1 MSIEVGKRLG
11 RYEVQS
17 RIGAGGMGEVYLALD
32 TQLERE
38 VAIKVLSAEV
48 ASDAQRLHRFLQEAR
63 AASKLKGEH
72 TAHIY
77 DVGEADG
84 AYFIAMEYVEGRPL
98 DQVIAGRALDVR
110 EVVRLAT
117 QIAEAL
123 EEAHARGITHRDI
136 KPANIMVTPRGSVK
150 VLDFGLAKLDGAH
163 ASVDGE
169 AATEVKTSPGIVMGT
184 VSYMSPE
191 QALGERDV
199 DARSDI
205 YSLGVVIYEM
215 TTGHV
220 PFTSDSF
227 SKTIDRILHDQPEAM
242 ARFNYNVPAE
252 LDVLVRKALRKRRDE
267 RYQSIHD
274 LLVDLRNLQ
283 EDLGSTS
290 AAHRSFAPDSLA
302 RQTPASQSG
311 QAPASAGS
319 GEQATLMF
327 DRENPQR
334 TTAGARRAETQAS
347 IAPAPE
353 VKTGR
358 RNLVP
363 FFIAGALL
371 LIVAGCYAIYRF
383 AFRPQSPARSSVASL
398 LDMKVTKLPAP
409 GMLRAAVISPDGKFL
424 ARVVYEAGKT
434 SLRLRQVTS
443 TGEKE
448 IVPAFDGEIYGVTF
462 AHDGSSIYYVVQ
474 ADPNIPAEVRR
485 VSILGGDSQKLIANV
500 DSRVTLSPDGRRLA
514 FVRFNTQTKEH
525 AIIIANEDGSGE
537 QVLIVRKPPLEI
549 HGIDWSPDGQVIAY
563 VVWGTDKDGYYVNIE
578 GARVSDG
585 TTQPISAAR
594 WRNIQSIAWLSDTS
608 ALVITGRDRAS
619 LPSTPE
625 QIWLVAYPDGTAQ
638 RVTND
643 TNYYIL
649 ASLTADSRTVLAGVR
664 GDTGQI
670 WVAPAGDSAH
680 AKAITPN
687 TGAHPIGLAWT
698 ADNRI
703 VYDSNASGNS
713 DIWIAG
719 ADGSG
724 AKQLTFDPLS
734 DMFPATTPDGRYI
747 LFLTNRSVGWSL
759 WRMEA
764 DGSNAREL
772 VRNVAQRVPA
782 CSSDS
787 QSVFYLALDE
797 AGRQVVWKVSIEG
810 GAPVRAL
817 DRELLTI
824 TLSPD
829 GKHLAGLYQEPGTNG
844 QLKILVAPLEGSEE
858 VRLLNTPKEVGWD
871 TLSWSPDGQALDFA
885 AMRAGVG
892 NIWRLPLAGGAMKQL
907 TNWTGDNVIWFAWS
921 RDGRQL
927 AATRANMTTDLLLI
941 QNFR

>member
-1 MSIEVGKRLG
+1 MSVEVGKRLG
-11 RYEVQS
+11 RYQVQS

-38 VAIKVLSAEV
+38 VALKLLSAEV
-48 ASDAQRLHRFLQEAR
+48 AADAQRLHRFLQEAR

-110 EVVRLAT
+110 EVVRLGT

-136 KPANIMVTPRGSVK
+136 KPANIIVTPRGSVK
-150 VLDFGLAKLDGAH
+150 VLDFGLAKLDGART
-163 ASVDGE
+163 SPDGE

-184 VSYMSPE
+184 VAYMSPE

-199 DARSDI
+199 DARTDI
-205 YSLGVVIYEM
+205 YSLGIVLYEM
-215 TTGHV
+215 TTGHL
-220 PFTSDSF
+220 PFTSDSV
-227 SKTIDRILHDQPEAM
+227 SKTIDRILHDMPEAM
-242 ARFNYNVPAE
+242 ARFNYSVPAE

-267 RYQSIHD
+267 RYQSVHD
-274 LLVDLRNLQ
+274 LLVDLRSLQ
-283 EDLGSTS
+283 EDLGSSS
-290 AAHRSFAPDSLA
+290 AAHRSFSPDSL
-302 RQTPASQSG
+302 SG
-311 QAPASAGS
+311 QTLASAAS

-327 DRENPQR
+327 DREHSH
-334 TTAGARRAETQAS
+334 TTAGARRAETKAS
-347 IAPAPE
+347 IAPPTDG
-353 VKTGR
+353 KGHGQR

-363 FFIAGALL
+363 FYIAGALL
-371 LIVAGCYAIYRF
+371 LIIGGVYAIYRL
-383 AFRPQSPARSSVASL
+383 AFRPSQGTRSSVASL
-398 LDMKVTKLPAP
+398 QDMKITKLPAP
-409 GMLRAAVISPDGKFL
+409 GMMRGAAISPDGKFL
-424 ARVVYEAGKT
+424 ARVVYEGGKT
-434 SLRLRQVTS
+434 SLRLRQVAS

-448 IVPAFDGEIYGVTF
+448 IVPAFDGEVYGITF

-474 ADPNIPAEVRR
+474 TDPNIPAELRR
-485 VSILGGDSQKLIANV
+485 VSILGGDSQKLIADV

-514 FVRFNTQTKEH
+514 FVRYNTQTKEH
-525 AIIIANEDGSGE
+525 AIIIAGEDGSGE

-578 GARVSDG
+578 GVRVADA
-585 TTQPISAAR
+585 TTHPISTAR
-594 WRNIQSIAWLSDTS
+594 WRNIQSISWLADTS

-625 QIWLVAYPDGTAQ
+625 QIWLVSYPDGTAQ

-649 ASLTADSRTVLAGVR
+649 AALTADSRTVLAGVR
-664 GDTGQI
+664 SDTGQI
-670 WVAPAGDSAH
+670 WVAPAGDSAR
-680 AKAITPN
+680 ARPVTPN
-687 TGAHPIGLAWT
+687 TGSHPIGLAWT

-734 DMFPATTPDGRYI
+734 DMFPAATPDGRYI

-772 VRNVAQRVPA
+772 VRNVAQRAPV

-810 GAPVRAL
+810 GTPVRVL
-817 DRELLTI
+817 DRELLNI
-824 TLSPD
+824 AISPD
-829 GKHLAGLYQEPGTNG
+829 GKHLAGFYQEPGSNG
-844 QLKILVAPLEGSEE
+844 QIKILVAPLEGGEE
-858 VRLLNTPKEVGWD
+858 VRLLATPKEIGWD
-871 TLSWSPDGQALDFA
+871 ILSWSPDGQALDFD
-885 AMRAGVG
+885 AMHAGVG

>member
-1 MSIEVGKRLG
+1 MGVEVGKRIG

-17 RIGAGGMGEVYLALD
+17 CIGVGGMGEVYLALD
-32 TQLERE
+32 TQLDRE
-38 VAIKVLSAEV
+38 VALKVLSAEV
-48 ASDAQRLHRFLQEAR
+48 AADAQRLLRFQQEAR

-72 TAHIY
+72 AAHIY

-110 EVVRLAT
+110 EVVRLGA

-123 EEAHARGITHRDI
+123 EEAHTRGITHRDI
-136 KPANIMVTPRGSVK
+136 KPANIIVTARGSVK
-150 VLDFGLAKLDGAH
+150 VLDFGLAKLDGARMSSG
-163 ASVDGE
+163 AE
-169 AATEVKTSPGIVMGT
+169 AATEVKTSPGVVMGT

-191 QALGERDV
+191 QALGESDV

-205 YSLGVVIYEM
+205 YSLGVVLYEM
-215 TTGHV
+215 TTGRV
-220 PFTSDSF
+220 PFTTDSV
-227 SKTIDRILHDQPEAM
+227 SKTIDRILHDPPEAM
-242 ARFNYNVPAE
+242 ARFNYSVPAE

-274 LLVDLRNLQ
+274 LLVDLHSLQ
-283 EDLGSTS
+283 EDLGSS
-290 AAHRSFAPDSLA
+290 SAHRSFAPDA
-302 RQTPASQSG
+302 QTSASTQ
-311 QAPASAGS
+311 S

-327 DRENPQR
+327 DREQQAH
-334 TTAGARRAETQAS
+334 TTAGARRAETQATV
-347 IAPAPE
+347 APTIE
-353 VKTGR
+353 GKSEGTSR
-358 RNLVP
+358 RRKIVP
-363 FFIAGALL
+363 FFIAGALAI
-371 LIVAGCYAIYRF
+371 IVAGGYALYRF
-383 AFRPQSPARSSVASL
+383 AFRQPSTPRSSVASL
-398 LDMKVTKLPAP
+398 QDMKITKLPAP
-409 GMLRAAVISPDGKFL
+409 GMMRTAAISPDGKFL

-434 SLRLRQVTS
+434 SMRLRQVAS

-448 IVPAFDGEIYGVTF
+448 IVPAFDGDIYGVTF

-474 ADPNIPAEVRR
+474 IDPNIPAEVRR
-485 VSILGGDSQKLIANV
+485 VSILGGDSQKLIADV
-500 DSRVTLSPDGRRLA
+500 DSRVTLSPDGRHLA
-514 FVRFNTQTKEH
+514 FVRFNAQTKEH
-525 AIIIANEDGSGE
+525 AIIIAGEDGSGE
-537 QVLIVRKPPLEI
+537 QVLSVRKPPLELR
-549 HGIDWSPDGQVIAY
+549 DVAWSPDGQVIAY
-563 VVWGTDKDGYYVNIE
+563 VVWGTDKDGYFVNIE
-578 GARVSDG
+578 GIRVADK
-585 TTQPISAAR
+585 TTQPISTAR
-594 WRNIQSIAWLSDTS
+594 WRNIQSIAWLADTS

-643 TNYYIL
+643 TNYYVL

-664 GDTGQI
+664 GDSGQI
-670 WVAPAGDSAH
+670 WVASASDLAR
-680 AKAITPN
+680 AKAVTPN

-698 ADNRI
+698 ADSRI
-703 VYDSNASGNS
+703 VYDSSASGNS

-734 DMFPATTPDGRYI
+734 DMFPATTPDGRYV

-772 VRNVAQRVPA
+772 VRNVAQRAPV

-817 DRELLTI
+817 DKELLNV

-829 GKHLAGLYQEPGTNG
+829 GKHLAGLYQEPGSKG
-844 QLKILVAPLEGSEE
+844 QMKILVAPVEGGEDI
-858 VRLLNTPKEVGWD
+858 RLLAIPKETSWD
-871 TLSWSPDGQALDFA
+871 TLNWSPDGQALDFA
-885 AMRAGVG
+885 TMHAGVG
-892 NIWRLPLAGGAMKQL
+892 NIWRLPISGGAMKQL

-921 RDGRQL
+921 HDGRQL
-927 AATRANMTTDLLLI
+927 AAARASVTTDILLI